1 MLTLFHH
8 PDCPHSRFVR
18 LILREYDLPVRQV
31 IERTW
36 ERREEFLILNPAG
49 TTPVLVCQENIA
61 VPDASIIAEYVDET
75 YGKNFGDARL
85 FPVDISGRIEVRR
98 LLDWFNG
105 KFFKEVS
112 GPLTDERYK
121 HYMMPSSDSGRRDHA
136 LIADACQSIEHHV
149 AYIESLL
156 SKQDWLAGVQ
166 LSYADLAAVA
176 HLSVT
181 DYFCKAAWNGYGRF
195 NAWHERMRSRQA
207 FQSVL
212 TGGWR
217 S

>member
-18 LILREYDLPVRQV
+18 LILREYGLPVRQV

-49 TTPVLVCQENIA
+49 TTPVLVSEDGIV
-61 VPDASIIAEYVDET
+61 VPDASIIAEYLDET
-75 YGKNFGDARL
+75 YGRNFGDTRL

-98 LLDWFNG
+98 LLDWFNS

-112 GPLTDERYK
+112 GPLTGERYK
-121 HYMMPSSDSGRRDHA
+121 YYMMASSNTGRRDRA
-136 LIADACQSIEHHV
+136 LIADACGRIEHHV

-181 DYFCKAAWNGYGRF
+181 DYFCKVALDGYGRF
-195 NAWHERMRSRQA
+195 NAWHDRMRSRQA
-207 FQSVL
+207 VQSVL
-212 TGGWR
+212 TGVWR